1 MTLREAVDEQDFR
14 PIRISPV
21 LCGYGKA
28 ICRLYRDRL
37 EFLLLSKA
45 GYREGDEERCDWCTA
60 DLLEKVCIRS
70 SRDWRSL
77 V

>member
-45 GYREGDEERCDWCTA
+45 GYREGDEERCD
-60 DLLEKVCIRS
+60 
-70 SRDWRSL
+70 
-77 V
+77 

>member
-28 ICRLYRDRL
+28 TGRLYRDRL

-45 GYREGDEERCDWCTA
+45 GYREGDEERCAFSATA
-60 DLLEKVCIRS
+60 VLSEKVCI
-70 SRDWRSL
+70 
-77 V
+77 

>member
-1 MTLREAVDEQDFR
+1 MDEQDFR

-45 GYREGDEERCDWCTA
+45 GVAKVTRNAAISATA
-60 DLLEKVCIRS
+60 DLLEKVCI
-70 SRDWRSL
+70 
-77 V
+77 